1 MKTLGTFLYRVLV
14 LLLLW
19 GIGTNVATTT
29 DLLMIQTKMML
40 QASQPRHEEPTAP
53 TAYDPNARVADV
65 R

>member
-40 QASQPRHEEPTAP
+40 QVAQPQERERPSSGVRPEE
-53 TAYDPNARVADV
+53 RVADV